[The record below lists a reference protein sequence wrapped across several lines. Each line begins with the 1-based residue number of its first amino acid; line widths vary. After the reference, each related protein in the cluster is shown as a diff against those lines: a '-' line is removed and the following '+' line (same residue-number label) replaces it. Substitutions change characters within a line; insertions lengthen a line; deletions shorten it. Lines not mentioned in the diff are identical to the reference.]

1 MINIFIKEENITI
14 VSMKA
19 LYYLEFAK
27 SVNEDNQPIPAKKLK
42 WEVRLPKVAWED
54 PELCLRERLEV
65 QQDLKHHIIRVVQ
78 AGWFKTILIRVS
90 TWFSDDWV
98 VIR

>member
-1 MINIFIKEENITI
+1 
-14 VSMKA
+14 MKH
-19 LYYLEFAK
+19 LYYLESAK
-27 SVNEDNQPIPAKKLK
+27 SVNIGDNGVCVPIPAKTLK
-42 WEVRLPKVAWED
+42 WKVRLPKVAWED

-65 QQDLKHHIIRVVQ
+65 MPDLKYHIVRVVQ

-98 VIR
+98 MNH